1 MPPVVF
7 ISVFFS
13 CYFNMFHFLKNF
25 AGVGV
30 KFVYRSL
37 SSKFKIHA
45 VSSFLISI
53 NLLVSEYLV
62 NAAVMMLCTSLHSS
76 SGTLSTSSNP
86 LNLFCHL
93 HCIII
98 RD

>member
-1 MPPVVF
+1 M
-7 ISVFFS
+7 
-13 CYFNMFHFLKNF
+13 
-25 AGVGV
+25 

-37 SSKFKIHA
+37 SSRFKIYP

-62 NAAVMMLCTSLHSS
+62 NAAVMMLHTSVHSS
-76 SGTLSTSSNP
+76 SGTLSTNANP

-93 HCIII
+93 HCIIV

>member
-1 MPPVVF
+1 M
-7 ISVFFS
+7 
-13 CYFNMFHFLKNF
+13 
-25 AGVGV
+25 
-30 KFVYRSL
+30 KFVYRSV
-37 SSKFKIHA
+37 SSKFKIHP

-62 NAAVMMLCTSLHSS
+62 NAAVMMLCTLFIV
-76 SGTLSTSSNP
+76 LQAVQSTSSNP